1 MFGQLLAVT
10 RNAFVESIRQPFY
23 IIWTCVIGLG
33 IVLAPYL
40 AAYTFEDDNKL
51 ATDMS
56 LSMLLMGGLILAA
69 FTATGVIS
77 REIENRTAL
86 TVISKPIARPTFILG
101 KFFGVAGALVLG
113 WWNWSLLHLIALR
126 QGAFST
132 AGTPWDFPVLIFGSL
147 AVLGALGVAV
157 GLNYLFHRHFGA
169 AFAKWLGL
177 LLPIAY
183 AAILP
188 FDHDFSPQSPLT
200 DIDGGVLLASFFVL
214 QAVFLFTAV
223 AVACSTR
230 LGQVAT
236 LVMCFVFFLLGI
248 TSDYIFG
255 KGASEGVL
263 TYEVLY
269 AAVPNLHFLWLT
281 DALTQGTIVAVD
293 SAYLLRVSLYTL
305 FLVIGLLGLAV
316 ALFQTRNA
324 A

>member
-10 RNAFVESIRQPFY
+10 RNAFVESIRQPFF
-23 IIWTCVIGLG
+23 IVWICVIGLG
-33 IVLAPYL
+33 MLINPYL

-51 ATDMS
+51 ATDMG
-56 LSMLLMGGLILAA
+56 LSMLLLGGLVLAA
-69 FTATGVIS
+69 FTAAGVIS

-101 KFFGVAGALVLG
+101 KFFGVAGALVLA

-132 AGTPWDFPVLIFGSL
+132 AGTPWDFPVLILGSL
-147 AVLGALGVAV
+147 AILGALGVAV

-183 AAILP
+183 VIILS
-188 FDHDFSPQSPLT
+188 FDHGFSPQSPLT
-200 DIDGGVLLASFFVL
+200 DVEPGVLMAMFFVL
-214 QAVFLFTAV
+214 QAVFLFAAIAV
-223 AVACSTR
+223 AASTR
-230 LGQVAT
+230 LGQVST
-236 LVMCFVFFLLGI
+236 LVICLVVFLLGLS
-248 TSDYIFG
+248 SDYIFG

-263 TYEVLY
+263 IHEVLY
-269 AAVPNLHFLWLT
+269 ATVPNLGFHWLA
-281 DALTQGTIVAVD
+281 DALTQGTIGGIGL
-293 SAYLLRVSLYTL
+293 AYLTRVSLYTL

-316 ALFQTRNA
+316 ALFQTRNTA
-324 A
+324 